1 MSHSGKLAV
10 ALLAVVFLASAAILL
25 GLPHSSIRASATTTE
40 LTTKTNQLNALVTL
54 SYTQWRSQYD
64 TLRKNSGHNWMDWSQ
79 DGCSAHFV
87 GYGNEFKYGCL
98 RHDLSWRT
106 LPVIDGATGR
116 VWNERNRYA
125 ADRKFSADN
134 TAYCDYVYPLSSSS
148 SSSRMPNRRQCLGKV
163 GQYDFGLKH
172 LAHRLGK
179 NRGDPSASEKRSIG
193 SDFRFT
199 VATSATTGSC
209 SYASNS
215 SNRCLPIN
223 YLTLDGKPFAPQNIE
238 RLPVGLPVKLQVV
251 RANHQSVDGAPSQT
265 LGRGSQTG
273 TIGNTGELLLRAKF
287 PLRAAATSSVVC
299 PSTDAD
305 ADDPDDSEVY
315 AANSGYPLGTLDNTL
330 KTTTVYVKVCQPIN
344 GSETSSE
351 LLELLPVRA
360 VYSQSLEPPPA
371 DPPHTWQTS
380 IGGRVRH
387 YENLR
392 AGPSGCNPTAI
403 TLSSSYRS
411 GAWATS
417 DCSSILRPGKYADYY
432 TFTLTEAKRMQID
445 LKSSTDP
452 YLFLVHGSVVSAN
465 SQWSENDDISSSI
478 RDSHITE
485 TLQPGDYT
493 IVATTYSG
501 NTGRNVGS
509 YRLRVYGE
517 TASSA
522 CTPKAVSLS
531 STDRS
536 GAWTAQD
543 CQSSRRPI
551 QRSDGTYY
559 VDYYTFTLAS
569 RTTVQIDL
577 MSRTDPYL
585 YLINGASGSGTSY
598 RAKDDDGGTG
608 LNSRISRTLS
618 AGSYTVA
625 ATTYGKNAVGTY
637 TLRINR

>member
-1 MSHSGKLAV
+1 MRYLGNTQVKLVLLVLLVGMLSLPAV
-10 ALLAVVFLASAAILL
+10 AHGST
-25 GLPHSSIRASATTTE
+25 HSSTSNVTE
-40 LTTKTNQLNALVTL
+40 QLRQLNLLNGYTYQKWQT
-54 SYTQWRSQYD
+54 SYTS
-64 TLRKNSGHNWMDWSQ
+64 LRKNPTYNWMDWSQ
-79 DGCSAHFV
+79 DGCSGINPI
-87 GYGNEFKYGCL
+87 GYHSKFHHGCL

-106 LPVIDGATGR
+106 LPIIDAATGR
-116 VWNERNRYA
+116 IWNERNRYI
-125 ADRKFSADN
+125 ADSQFKTDAF
-134 TAYCDYVYPLSSSS
+134 AYCDEAYPL
-148 SSSRMPNRRQCLGKV
+148 RAR
-163 GQYDFGLKH
+163 
-172 LAHRLGK
+172 
-179 NRGDPSASEKRSIG
+179 
-193 SDFRFT
+193 T
-199 VATSATTGSC
+199 VPGTTGHTACITAATTYYGAVRYIAGFRSGL
-209 SYASNS
+209 SAAETTSTTGQTTFIEFPAASTTTTVDCRVTT
-215 SNRCLPIN
+215 NRCLPIN
-223 YLTLDGKPFAPQNIE
+223 YLELDGKPFAPQNIE

-251 RANHQSVDGAPSQT
+251 RANHQSVGGAPSQT

-287 PLRAAATSSVVC
+287 PLRAATTSNVVC
-299 PSTDAD
+299 PTTDAD

-315 AANSGYPLGTLDNTL
+315 ASINGYPLVTLDNTL
-330 KTTTVYVKVCQPIN
+330 KKTTVYVKVCQPIN

-380 IGGRVRH
+380 ISGRVRH

-403 TLSSSYRS
+403 TLSSAYRS
-411 GAWATS
+411 GAWASS

-465 SQWSENDDISSSI
+465 SQINRNDDFGGSLNSRIA
-478 RDSHITE
+478 E

-493 IVATTYSG
+493 IVATTFSG
-501 NTGRNVGS
+501 RAGRNVGS
-509 YRLRVYGE
+509 YQLRVKGE
-517 TASSA
+517 TVSSA
-522 CTPKAVSLS
+522 CTPTAVSLS
-531 STDRS
+531 ATARS

-543 CQSSRRPI
+543 CQSSRRPT
-551 QRSDGTYY
+551 QRAGGPYY

-577 MSRTDPYL
+577 MSRTDTYL
-585 YLINGASGSGTSY
+585 YLIDGTSSSGTRY
-598 RAKDDDGGTG
+598 RLYDDDGGSG
-608 LNSRISRTLS
+608 YNSRISSTLP

-625 ATTYGKNAVGTY
+625 AATYYDNAVGTY

>member
-1 MSHSGKLAV
+1 MVSLDYPTWEA
-10 ALLAVVFLASAAILL
+10 
-25 GLPHSSIRASATTTE
+25 R
-40 LTTKTNQLNALVTL
+40 
-54 SYTQWRSQYD
+54 YD
-64 TLRKNSGHNWMDWSQ
+64 RLRKGIANNWMDWSQ
-79 DGCSAHFV
+79 DGCS
-87 GYGNEFKYGCL
+87 GPSGTPYQSRFKFGCL

-106 LPVIDGATGR
+106 LAVIDGGSGR

-125 ADRKFSADN
+125 ADKRLSTDNRDYCNETFDSFKQADAKFICDRARRVYDRAVARFGNHRKSVTTADQSSV
-134 TAYCDYVYPLSSSS
+134 TAN
-148 SSSRMPNRRQCLGKV
+148 PNFIVK
-163 GQYDFGLKH
+163 
-172 LAHRLGK
+172 
-179 NRGDPSASEKRSIG
+179 
-193 SDFRFT
+193 T
-199 VATSATTGSC
+199 ATAVGSC
-209 SYASNS
+209 SHGTNS
-215 SNRCLPIN
+215 ANQCLPIN
-223 YLTLDGKPFAPQNIE
+223 YLELDGKPFAPQNIE

-287 PLRAAATSSVVC
+287 PLRAATTSNVVC
-299 PSTDAD
+299 PTTDAD

-315 AANSGYPLGTLDNTL
+315 AANSGYPLITLDNTL
-330 KTTTVYVKVCQPIN
+330 KTTTVYVKVCQPIA

-360 VYSQSLEPPPA
+360 VFSQSLEPPPA

-392 AGPSGCNPTAI
+392 AGPTGCNPTAI

-417 DCSSILRPGKYADYY
+417 DCSSILRPGKFADYY

-465 SQWSENDDISSSI
+465 SQRSKNDDISSII
-478 RDSHITE
+478 RNSRIAE

-493 IVATTYSG
+493 IVATSFSEMA
-501 NTGRNVGS
+501 GRNVGS
-509 YRLRVYGE
+509 YRLRVNGE
-517 TASSA
+517 TVSSA
-522 CTPKAVSLS
+522 CNSTAVSLS
-531 STDRS
+531 ATARS

-543 CQSSRRPI
+543 CQSSRRPT
-551 QRSDGTYY
+551 QRADGPYY

-569 RTTVQIDL
+569 RTTVLIDL
-577 MSRTDPYL
+577 MSQTDTYL
-585 YLINGASGSGTSY
+585 YLIDGTSSSGTGY
-598 RAKDDDGGTG
+598 RLHDDDGGTG
-608 LNSRISRTLS
+608 YNSRISSTLP

-625 ATTYGKNAVGTY
+625 AATYYDKAVGTY

>member
-1 MSHSGKLAV
+1 MRYLVNTRFKLVLLVLLV
-10 ALLAVVFLASAAILL
+10 ATLSLPAIAH
-25 GLPHSSIRASATTTE
+25 GSIHSSSSNMTE
-40 LTTKTNQLNALVTL
+40 QLRQLNLLNGYTYQKWRT
-54 SYTQWRSQYD
+54 SYTS
-64 TLRKNSGHNWMDWSQ
+64 LRENPTYNWMDWSQ
-79 DGCSAHFV
+79 DGCSGINPV
-87 GYGNEFKYGCL
+87 GYHSKFHHGCL

-106 LPVIDGATGR
+106 LPIIDSATGR
-116 VWNERNRYA
+116 IWNERNRYI
-125 ADRKFSADN
+125 ADSQFKTDAF
-134 TAYCDYVYPLSSSS
+134 AYCDEAYPL
-148 SSSRMPNRRQCLGKV
+148 RAR
-163 GQYDFGLKH
+163 
-172 LAHRLGK
+172 
-179 NRGDPSASEKRSIG
+179 
-193 SDFRFT
+193 T
-199 VATSATTGSC
+199 VPGTTGHTACITAATTYYGAVRYIAGFRAGLSAAETT
-209 SYASNS
+209 STTGQTSFIEFPAASTTTTVDCRAAT
-215 SNRCLPIN
+215 NRCLPIN
-223 YLTLDGKPFAPQNIE
+223 YLELDGKPFAPQNIE

-251 RANHQSVDGAPSQT
+251 RANHQSVGGAPSQT

-287 PLRAAATSSVVC
+287 PLRAATTSNVVC
-299 PSTDAD
+299 PTTDAD
-305 ADDPDDSEVY
+305 ADDPDASEVY
-315 AANSGYPLGTLDNTL
+315 ASINGYPLITLDNTL
-330 KTTTVYVKVCQPIN
+330 KTTTVYVKVCQPIA

-360 VYSQSLEPPPA
+360 VFSQSLEPPPA

-392 AGPSGCNPTAI
+392 AGPTGCNPTAI

-417 DCSSILRPGKYADYY
+417 DCSSILRPGKFADYY

-465 SQWSENDDISSSI
+465 SQWSKNDDISSRI
-478 RDSHITE
+478 RDSRIAE

-493 IVATTYSG
+493 IVATTFSS
-501 NTGRNVGS
+501 RNVGS
-509 YRLRVYGE
+509 YRLRVNGE
-517 TASSA
+517 TVSSA
-522 CTPKAVSLS
+522 CNPTAVSLS
-531 STDRS
+531 ATARS

-543 CQSSRRPI
+543 CQSSRRDD
-551 QRSDGTYY
+551 RY
-559 VDYYTFTLAS
+559 VDYYTFTLSS
-569 RTTVQIDL
+569 RTRVQIDL
-577 MSRTDPYL
+577 MSRTDTYL

-608 LNSRISRTLS
+608 LNSRIIRTLP